1 MRLGMSERRRDAAE
15 RAEAGAGEVGQALP
29 PFPGPAAERQRIDMA
44 AQRIGGVVDQR
55 LAVEQRLRLVAAEAA
70 RPAAG
75 DDRAEDQPAFSSLT
89 GTDLPAGTRLSSAW
103 WATGIRSL
111 HSG

>member
-15 RAEAGAGEVGQALP
+15 WAEAGAGEIGQARP
-29 PFPGPAAERQRIDMA
+29 PLQRAAAEHQRIDMA
-44 AQRIGGVVDQR
+44 AQRVGGVVDQR
-55 LAVEQRLRLVAAEAA
+55 LAVEQRERLVAAEASRRTA
-70 RPAAG
+70 R
-75 DDRAEDQPAFSSLT
+75 DDRAEDQPAFSSRT